1 MPCQGRRV
9 SWRRR
14 RRSRPRVEI
23 DGAGVRRVREDGAVE
38 QVSWDDLAE
47 VRLHAAPGD
56 GSWPADIGYVL
67 IGNDAGECVVP
78 LVFADEYFLN
88 RLQSLPSFDNAAL
101 IAGMTTTSP
110 ATFRL
115 WRAGAP
121 DPE

>member
-1 MPCQGRRV
+1 MACQGRRV
-9 SWRRR
+9 LRRHRRR
-14 RRSRPRVEI
+14 FRPQVEI

-47 VRLHAAPGD
+47 VRLDAAPGD
-56 GSWPADIGYVL
+56 SPWPQDIGYVL
-67 IGNDAGECVVP
+67 IGNDAEECVVP
-78 LVFADEYFLN
+78 LMFADEYFLN

-115 WRAGAP
+115 WQAGARP
-121 DPE
+121 AE